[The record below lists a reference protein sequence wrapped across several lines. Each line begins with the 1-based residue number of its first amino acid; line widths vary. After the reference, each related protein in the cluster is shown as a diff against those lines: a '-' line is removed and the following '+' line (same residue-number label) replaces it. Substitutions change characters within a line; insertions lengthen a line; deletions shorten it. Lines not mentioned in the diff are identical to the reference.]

1 MSAIVSFAAL
11 FLSIALVQLGSGS
24 LGPLDALAAT
34 ARGFTTAEIG
44 LLGSA
49 HFAGFFIG
57 CWFAPRVIGDVG
69 HARAFAAAAAIGA
82 TGALL
87 HPVLEG
93 PLAWAGLRLLTG
105 FAIASAYTVVES
117 WMQAKIENH
126 NRGRIFALYRLTDLA
141 GQIGSQALIALLD
154 PASYAAYNVVA
165 VFCCLCL
172 LPLTLTRQVAPVT
185 PKPPRLNPR
194 RALALSPSACVG
206 LIVAGATGAAFRMVG
221 PVYAIE
227 AGLGPLGI
235 ATFLSAA
242 IIGGMAAQY
251 PVGWIADKV
260 DRRAVMMGNSV
271 LATICCVG
279 LGIFMTPDSPVSLY
293 LGAFVFGATA
303 YPLYSIAAAYAND
316 YAPPDFIVELNAAL
330 IFFFSL
336 GAIVSPFA
344 SAALMAAQGPAAL
357 FGFIAAVHLAL
368 AAFTLYRMTRR
379 ASVRPTA
386 PYRYLPRTSMVIGRL
401 FKRNGAEDSD
411 PAQTEDKEAKAR

>member
-1 MSAIVSFAAL
+1 MSALVSFAAL

-49 HFAGFFIG
+49 HFAGFFAG
-57 CWFAPRVIGDVG
+57 CWLAPRVIGDVG

-105 FAIASAYTVVES
+105 IAIATAYTVVES
-117 WMQAKIENH
+117 WMQAKMENR
-126 NRGRIFALYRLTDLA
+126 NRGRIFAIYRLTDLT
-141 GQIGSQALIALLD
+141 GQIASQALIAVLD
-154 PASYAAYNVVA
+154 PASYAAYNIVA

-172 LPLTLTRQVAPVT
+172 LPLTLTKQLPPVT
-185 PKPPRLNPR
+185 PRPPRLDPR
-194 RALALSPSACVG
+194 RALALSPSACAGV
-206 LIVAGATGAAFRMVG
+206 IVAGATGAAFRMVG

-242 IIGGMAAQY
+242 IVGGMAAQY
-251 PVGWIADKV
+251 PVGWIADAF

-271 LATICCVG
+271 LATLCCLG
-279 LGIFMTPDSPVSLY
+279 LVAWMTPESPASLY

-316 YAPPDFIVELNAAL
+316 HAPSDFVVELNAAL

-336 GAIVSPFA
+336 GAIVSPYA
-344 SAALMAAQGPAAL
+344 SAALMAAEGPAAL
-357 FGFIAAVHLAL
+357 FGFIAAAHLAL
-368 AAFTLYRMTRR
+368 GAFTLYRMTRR
-379 ASVRPTA
+379 ASIRPTA
-386 PYRYLPRTSMVIGRL
+386 PYRYLPRTSMVLARL
-401 FKRNGAEDSD
+401 FKR
-411 PAQTEDKEAKAR
+411 PAPETPARADEKETHGR